1 MYNKKMDFDEFLTNS
16 NIEKT
21 VLQILTEIHPVLMD
35 AAEESKASPWE
46 IVTCLMVLLAGITA
60 GTKLDKEMVMSML
73 SVLIDQTMKNEMFLG
88 DIGKTPGSFIK
99 H

>member
-1 MYNKKMDFDEFLTNS
+1 MDLEDFLEQS